1 MTCRISQIV
10 INFSVK
16 THEIRKK
23 DTSFLLLLLFI
34 MPCVPNATSEKYF
47 KKTKYTKLLYILS
60 SIGIKITKNT

>member
-47 KKTKYTKLLYILS
+47 KKTLYILS
-60 SIGIKITKNT
+60 SIGVKITKNT